1 MYLPIGN
8 VAAVVGLVFIPESKP
23 VVMASGGGVTG
34 PGGRPQL
41 LPGVGCWS
49 LRMPSILAI
58 ALVSGKASEQQVFLK
73 SSMSIEKTIA
83 PPNPSRWM

>member
-1 MYLPIGN
+1 M
-8 VAAVVGLVFIPESKP
+8 VGLVFIPESKP

-34 PGGRPQL
+34 NGGRWQL
-41 LPGVGCWS
+41 LPGVGCGS
-49 LRMPSILAI
+49 VRIPNTLAI
-58 ALVSGKASEQQVFLK
+58 ALVSGKDSEQQVFLK

>member
-1 MYLPIGN
+1 M
-8 VAAVVGLVFIPESKP
+8 VGLVFIPESKP

-34 PGGRPQL
+34 NGGRWQL
-41 LPGVGCWS
+41 LPGVGCGS
-49 LRMPSILAI
+49 VRIPKTLAI
-58 ALVSGKASEQQVFLK
+58 ALVSGKDSEQQVFLK